1 MSETDDTFAGTSAR
15 STKHSPR
22 EDDELKHELEG
33 IHRTVQETTVH
44 NGVGPSPDTLLAGQG
59 AGDALLRP

>member
-1 MSETDDTFAGTSAR
+1 MTETGDQFAGTSAR

-33 IHRTVQETTVH
+33 MMRSGRSTHAEE
-44 NGVGPSPDTLLAGQG
+44 
-59 AGDALLRP
+59 